1 MKTIIKQTWGQM
13 KQQPLLT
20 VLSILGTSLAVCLI
34 MVEVMLRQVQT
45 VPFAPESNRDRLLHV
60 KWMSATKCGCIDDS
74 NNGPMSIKTAKECF
88 FSLRSAEAVSAYTR
102 FSEMM
107 QASVSGQAPMGV
119 DIKQVDDG
127 FFRIFNYTFVVG
139 KPISKAQ
146 SDAGQAVAVISSSV
160 ARALYGTI
168 NVEGKEIDLNH
179 VPYRICGVV
188 NDVNPLAETAY
199 SQIWIP
205 YNSTEITNT
214 LWDNGGIMGL
224 FSVVILAHNS
234 KDFDTIRQECEKLR
248 VAYNRSVQPDSLF
261 YRGQPD
267 SQEAEVYHNSANNE
281 SFLKQENRNMFI
293 SLLILLIIPA
303 VNLSSMTQSRL
314 RRRIAEIGVRRAF
327 GATRSEIMQQVVMEN
342 LMLTFAGGLVGLIF
356 CWIVSYVGSA
366 ELFTNMN
373 TSMLNVAPAID
384 PWVLFNPRTFIWV
397 LLICFILN
405 LLSSVLPA
413 WKASKAV
420 IVNALGSK

>member
-1 MKTIIKQTWGQM
+1 MKTVIKRTWGQM

-20 VLSILGTSLAVCLI
+20 VLSMLGTSLAVCLI

-60 KWMSATKCGCIDDS
+60 KWMSVTESRSGADDS
-74 NNGPMSIKTAKECF
+74 SNGPMSLKTAKECF
-88 FSLRSAEAVSAYTR
+88 FALKSAEAVSAYNR
-102 FSEMM
+102 FFDTM
-107 QASVSGQAPMGV
+107 QASVPGQTPVGV
-119 DIKQVDDG
+119 DVKQVDNN
-127 FFRIFNYTFVVG
+127 FFRIFNYAFLDG
-139 KPISKAQ
+139 KPISAAQ
-146 SDAGQAVAVISSSV
+146 SKAGQAVAVVSSSV
-160 ARALYGTI
+160 ARALYGTD
-168 NVEGKEIDLNH
+168 NVTGKEVELNY

-188 NDVNPLAETAY
+188 RDVNPLAETAY
-199 SQIWIP
+199 AQIWIP
-205 YNSTEITNT
+205 YNSTEIVNN
-214 LWDNGGIMGL
+214 LWNNGVMGL

-234 KDFDTIRQECEKLR
+234 KDFDAIRLECEKLR
-248 VAYNRSVQPDSLF
+248 AVYNPSIRPDSIF